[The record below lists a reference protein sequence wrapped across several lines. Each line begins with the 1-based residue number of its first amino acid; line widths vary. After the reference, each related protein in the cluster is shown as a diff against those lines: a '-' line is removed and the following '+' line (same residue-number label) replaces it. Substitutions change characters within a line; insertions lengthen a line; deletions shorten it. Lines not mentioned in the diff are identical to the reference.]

1 MNSFAT
7 IHDARIYAA
16 DHPAATYILEIVP
29 GAPGINR
36 YICTRADAATMRRSL
51 ASKPMSEITAIVGDA
66 VHLEG
71 ERWAAQEARIAHAI
85 PGLAE
90 LRAAIADEDRYHEAF
105 ERMMEDE
112 YNDGARPPKPVQI
125 SSAEV
130 GLRYP
135 IAAAYIKAE
144 AWECAAHYAKSAAGK
159 RAKQRLEAGEPYQQV
174 IAEMEA
180 EWDQHVNAHV
190 WD

>member
-1 MNSFAT
+1 MNSYTT
-7 IHDARIYAA
+7 IEDARRYAA
-16 DHPAATYILEIVP
+16 DHPAATHILEIVP
-29 GAPGINR
+29 GQPGINR
-36 YICTRADAATMRRSL
+36 YICAKADAATMRRSL
-51 ASKPMSEITAIVGDA
+51 ARKSMAEIATVVRVA

-71 ERWAAQEARIAHAI
+71 ERWAAQEAAIAKAI

-90 LRAAIADEDRYHEAF
+90 LRAAVEDEERYHDEF

-112 YNDGARPPKPVQI
+112 GNDGARPPKPI
-125 SSAEV
+125 KIESATV
-130 GLRYP
+130 RAQYP

-144 AWECAAHYAKSAAGK
+144 AWEQASHYAKSAAGK

-174 IAEMEA
+174 IAEMDA
-180 EWDQHVNAHV
+180 EWTQHVNAHA